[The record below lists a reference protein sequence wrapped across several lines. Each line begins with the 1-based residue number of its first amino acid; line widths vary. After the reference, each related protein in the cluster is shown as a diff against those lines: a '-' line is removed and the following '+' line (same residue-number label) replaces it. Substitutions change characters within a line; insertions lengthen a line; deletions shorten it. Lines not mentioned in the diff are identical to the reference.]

1 MLALAFLTALVLAAS
16 IAATSGL
23 RSRAEAVIGAS
34 LVFNGLIIAPIYVL
48 GLLNHLDKVTLGL
61 GAALP
66 SVVILVLR
74 LRAEPGKQARALLW
88 RFLSLA
94 ALPIEGIRKTWQAR
108 SLLVIGASASALA
121 FPYMLII
128 AYLAPT
134 WRDWDT
140 LWYHEPITGFTIQN
154 HGFAF
159 VPLPPYLQGINGV
172 HRLCEMS
179 QLWFAMYGGR
189 RVIELANIVFMPL
202 LAASVFALA
211 RRYTK
216 DIVVSVAAAC
226 ALLLMPGFLRLVQ
239 TTMVDPQSA
248 ALLLA
253 AAYFCTQVKLD
264 RQAIGYAILALT
276 IAVGAK
282 IWSLIPIGLLSV
294 YFLVRIVRRWRALGP
309 GFTALAVSGGAAA
322 LIGMQAVT
330 YLRNLLKYGN
340 PLWPVVS
347 YENARLGIHWKGA
360 SPDAPSF
367 IGHSLNDPFDV
378 FYKKMTGPPFSAMGP
393 GHSWQVNDY
402 GFAWSWVVLP
412 LCALA
417 MGVIGVRWFV
427 GVATVTVR
435 ARRRGPSDELVSGAM
450 ALAVC
455 SFASLYLTPALFIA
469 RYHVPTLGMMIACF
483 CWMAGSGRGK
493 RLVADAMLFA
503 QIGALLLAY
512 WAPKKM
518 TMIYL
523 YDLPDVVHWIKT
535 PYPERE
541 FKDRKGGTMISP
553 IMPAIGILREQEV
566 TAGQIVGFD
575 YLDFP
580 GLLWNNDFSNQVV
593 WLNEASDPLGQANRI
608 GAVWVYTRGGTLL
621 HQQLIK
627 PDSGWQLI
635 GTLESEG
642 AGSVF
647 RKRK

>member
-1 MLALAFLTALVLAAS
+1 MVALALLTALVLAAS
-16 IAATSGL
+16 VAATSQL
-23 RSRAEAVIGAS
+23 RSRAEAVIAAS
-34 LVFNGLIIAPIYVL
+34 LLFNGLVIAPIYLL
-48 GLLNHLDKVTLGL
+48 GLTGHLDRITLALGAGLPSLAILGL
-61 GAALP
+61 H
-66 SVVILVLR
+66 LR
-74 LRAEPGKQARALLW
+74 GDPKKQARALAT
-88 RFLSLA
+88 RFVRLA
-94 ALPIEGIRKTWQAR
+94 ALPLEGIRRTWQAR
-108 SLLVIGASASALA
+108 SLLVVGATASTLL
-121 FPYMLII
+121 FPYMIVI

-134 WRDWDT
+134 WRDWDA

-154 HGFAF
+154 HGFAT
-159 VPLPPYLQGINGV
+159 VPLPPVLQGINGV
-172 HRLCEMS
+172 HRLCEMT

-189 RVIELANIVFMPL
+189 RVIEMANIAFMPL
-202 LAASVFALA
+202 LVASMFALA

-226 ALLLMPGFLRLVQ
+226 ALMLMPGFLRLVQ
-239 TTMVDPQSA
+239 TTMVDPQSG

-264 RQAIGYAILALT
+264 RQAIGYAILGLT
-276 IAVGAK
+276 LAAGAK
-282 IWSLIPIGLLSV
+282 IWSVIPIGLLSV
-294 YFLVRIVRRWRALGP
+294 YFLVRIVRRWRALGA
-309 GFTALAVSGGAAA
+309 GFTALAVLGGAAC

-330 YLRNLLKYGN
+330 YLRNLLNFGN
-340 PLWPVVS
+340 PLWPTVTIDS
-347 YENARLGIHWKGA
+347 PRFKIHWQGA
-360 SPDAPSF
+360 TQDAPT
-367 IGHSLNDPFDV
+367 IGINFNDPFDV
-378 FYKKMTGPPFSAMGP
+378 FYRKMTGPPFSAMGP

-402 GFAWSWVVLP
+402 GFAWAWVVLP

-417 MGVIGVRWFV
+417 MGVVVIRWLV
-427 GVATVTVR
+427 GVTAVTVR
-435 ARRRGPSDELVSGAM
+435 ARTRGPADELVSGVM
-450 ALAVC
+450 ILVICVC
-455 SFASLYLTPALFIA
+455 ASLYLTPAIFIA
-469 RYHVPTLGMMIACF
+469 RYHVPSLGMMVACL

-493 RLVADAMLFA
+493 RLVADAALFA

-523 YDLPDVVHWIKT
+523 YEGADIVHWLKT

-541 FKDRKGGTMISP
+541 LRDRKGGTMISP
-553 IMPAIGILREQEV
+553 IMPAIGLLREQELK
-566 TAGQIVGFD
+566 AGDVIGFD

-580 GLLWNNDFSNQVV
+580 GLLWNNDFSNKVV
-593 WLNEASDPLGQANRI
+593 WLSETSDPLGQANRI

-621 HQQLIK
+621 HQQLVK